1 MIENGKR
8 LLPLIILAAELD
20 DRNAASDIL
29 RAAVVLQ
36 HAYLEDF
43 LRTLVATLLPL
54 GAESS
59 LNGTPLVGLNK
70 PHVTFSLGQLAR
82 HRGKTVE
89 EVLVESVREEM
100 RRTTYNSVGE
110 IEAVLRKLGCKIED
124 HCESFPE
131 IGRMIERRH
140 DIVHRADRVK
150 AADSDTYIL
159 QPIEASQVEKWMEA
173 SNVFMGGLWF
183 VKRDTLNKK

>member
-1 MIENGKR
+1 MLTSGVRVWRGSLVLGLLVLIAHISDYRLVLPEIGTEN
-8 LLPLIILAAELD
+8 
-20 DRNAASDIL
+20 
-29 RAAVVLQ
+29 
-36 HAYLEDF
+36 
-43 LRTLVATLLPL
+43 
-54 GAESS
+54 S
-59 LNGTPLVGLNK
+59 LNGTPLAGLNK

-100 RRTTYNSVGE
+100 GRTTYNSVGE
-110 IEAVLRKLGCKIED
+110 IEAVLRKLDCKIED
-124 HCESFPE
+124 HSESFPA

-150 AADSDTYIL
+150 ATDSDTYIL

-173 SNVFMGGLWF
+173 SNVFMGSLWF
-183 VKRDTLNKK
+183 VKRDTLKKK